1 MIKSLFKPIAILLSL
16 TCVNASIATPIDDH
30 KGLVHI
36 KLLGIN
42 DFHGQISSGRF
53 VKNQPVGGAAVL
65 AAYLKQ
71 AQQGMEDRTII
82 TIMGDQV
89 GASPPASG
97 LLHDEPTILFTN
109 SLGNS
114 SCSTNDRMNALCNI
128 VATVGNHE
136 FDKGQKAMMD
146 LIYGTNNP
154 PTDAW
159 IPLPYYPG
167 ANYPYISANIVD
179 AQTEKPLF
187 PPYVIKSVNGIPI
200 AFVGAV
206 LKNAADSMFPA
217 NAKGVKFLDE
227 ADAINQYVPEIKAAG
242 AKIIVVLIHEGGNQS
257 PYEGDTKPNLT
268 VDGDINQIV
277 KRLDDQVEVV
287 MGGHTHQFMNAY
299 IPNQHGKDI
308 LVTQAN
314 SYSASFAEVNLQVH
328 PKTHK
333 VQQKSARII
342 TTYANQGPGTQPDE
356 QAQKIVS
363 LAEDK
368 VIPIIN
374 SPVGI
379 LSNHV
384 TRKLNDDGECS
395 LGNLIADALR
405 SEMHAEI
412 GLTNPH
418 GLRDDLRPGTV
429 TWGAV
434 YSVLPF
440 DNNIVTVSL
449 SGNDI
454 YELLEQQWMGSY
466 TNMLQISGIS
476 YTYDPHKPVG
486 HKIISIEHLGA
497 PLVKEKH
504 YSIATSDFIAAGNGV
519 FSVMKR
525 SQLIRVGD
533 NDHNTVTHYIKQL
546 PQPFSVS
553 IEGRIKKVS
562 C

>member
-1 MIKSLFKPIAILLSL
+1 MRKSLFKPAVILLSL
-16 TCVNASIATPIDDH
+16 TCINVSLATQTDDR

-97 LLHDEPTILFTN
+97 LLHDEPTIMFTN
-109 SLGNS
+109 GLGNS
-114 SCSTNDRMNALCNI
+114 YCSAADRMNASCNL

-146 LIYGTNNP
+146 LIYGTHNP

-227 ADAINQYVPEIKAAG
+227 ADTINHYVPEIKAAG
-242 AKIIVVLIHEGGNQS
+242 AKIIVVLIHEGGNQI
-257 PYEGDTKPNLT
+257 PYEGETKPNVT

-314 SYSASFAEVNLQVH
+314 SYSASFAEVNLQIH

-356 QAQKIVS
+356 QAQRIVS

-368 VIPIIN
+368 VLPIIN

-379 LSNHV
+379 LSNPV
-384 TRKLNDDGECS
+384 TRKLNDDGECT

-405 SEMHAEI
+405 GEMHAEI

-440 DNNIVTVSL
+440 DNNIVTVEL
-449 SGNDI
+449 SGQDI

-476 YTYDPHKPVG
+476 YTYDPQKPVG
-486 HKIISIEHLGA
+486 HKIVRIEHQGA
-497 PLVKEKH
+497 PLIKEKQ

-533 NDHNTVTHYIKQL
+533 TDHNTVTHYIKQL
-546 PQPFSVS
+546 SQPFSVS
-553 IEGRIKKVS
+553 IEGRIKKVNR
-562 C
+562 